1 MLEQL
6 QGPQHYLEGE
16 RRFLSPVIKRGT
28 QASLLLHQWPR
39 GCHVLTGSGLE
50 YRNQWHVNQG
60 HSPEAGGWVS
70 PLQIPRLL
78 WHSGRVE
85 RRRRSPPQARTWLLW
100 DSKDLALQILW
111 GLGGREGCFFSK
123 QTYCYP
129 SLQELATL
137 KWSFN
142 LCVWMCPKGPH
153 VTGSR
158 FQLARTK
165 TGLRPASA
173 AVCSL
178 LLLCLFLPLAVL

>member
-16 RRFLSPVIKRGT
+16 RCFLSPVIKRGT

-142 LCVWMCPKGPH
+142 LCVCVCAQKAPTWPEVASGWRAP
-153 VTGSR
+153 R
-158 FQLARTK
+158 LDFA
-165 TGLRPASA
+165 LRLLPWSA
-173 AVCSL
+173 VFCSFAYF
-178 LLLCLFLPLAVL
+178 CH

>member
-1 MLEQL
+1 MTKPTTIKKKKKKEKLSGTVGFGHHLIRKPAVLFLVILNVCFFLHQLYSQVPSPFSSQMLEQL

-60 HSPEAGGWVS
+60 HSPEAGGWIS

-111 GLGGREGCFFSK
+111 GLGAG
-123 QTYCYP
+123 
-129 SLQELATL
+129 
-137 KWSFN
+137 
-142 LCVWMCPKGPH
+142 
-153 VTGSR
+153 
-158 FQLARTK
+158 
-165 TGLRPASA
+165 
-173 AVCSL
+173 
-178 LLLCLFLPLAVL
+178 LFLL